1 MGFEQRKKEIESRVR
16 DLLDPL
22 VTYEQMDL
30 LLVEYLKGPRGPILR
45 LVIDKAGGVN
55 LDDCTRIS
63 RVASDILDV
72 HDPVPGSYNLEVSS
86 PGINRPLVRNEDYER
101 FAGEKVLVKT
111 VRALDGRKR
120 FKGILK
126 GFRDG
131 RVVVE
136 SSGEEYELPLEL
148 IAKARLNIL

>member
-1 MGFEQRKKEIESRVR
+1 MGFEERKQQIEARVSE
-16 DLLDPL
+16 LIEPL
-22 VTYEQMDL
+22 VMYNQMEL
-30 LLVEYLKGPRGPILR
+30 VCVEYVKGPRGPVLR
-45 LVIDKAGGVN
+45 LVIDRKGGVT

-63 RVASDILDV
+63 RVAGDVLDV

-86 PGINRPLVRNEDYER
+86 PGINRPLVKEKDYER
-101 FAGEKVLVKT
+101 FAGEKVLIRT
-111 VRALDGRKR
+111 VSAVDGRKK

-131 RVVVE
+131 KVIVE
-136 SSGEEYELPLEL
+136 TSAEEFALPLED